1 MSRVY
6 FLIRWLAVVAA
17 VTAIVLAASGRV
29 ASAHADLLTSDP
41 APDSVLSTPPA
52 EIVLTFTEP
61 VDPTQDA
68 IRVVTADGTPVELG
82 PVAQDLGSDSVTA
95 ALPGE
100 LADGSYVVAWSVVSA
115 DSHPIRGAFVFSV
128 GAPSSG
134 ADDLLGSVLDDTNT
148 EPAGDLWLSI
158 GRFASY
164 LGIAAL
170 IGTLAAAVIVA
181 PTTLSG
187 RRIATVLFA
196 GGYLAMA
203 GTIVMISA
211 QANLIGTSFLDWF
224 AVTDTRSGRW
234 WLARLII
241 VAMLTGL
248 IPWRRLL
255 DRRPVQAAAAAV
267 SLGLFAVVAA
277 GGHAVSGR
285 WVGIALTATVLHLA
299 AMALW
304 VGGLVLIFV
313 VVERCSLLATAA
325 RFSPLALAAVAA
337 LTASGVV
344 NGWRQLGGLVA
355 VSDSNYGRW
364 LIVKLVVVVI
374 VVTVASGSRW
384 LIRDV
389 TTTVVATQPASIGA
403 AAAVTPPDNERPL
416 RRTLAIEVIGVVV
429 ILAATAGLT
438 GATPPRQAAAAK
450 AVDASV
456 SVIRDDKVA
465 QIDLLPAVT
474 GGTVMHVTITSPAG
488 SLDPADEITVTAE
501 LPAQQVGPLDVLTF
515 PAGPNHVTT
524 NEANFP
530 IPGQWTITVT
540 ARYGEFDQVVFTAD
554 IAITNP

>member
-6 FLIRWLAVVAA
+6 FLIRWLVVVAA
-17 VTAIVLAASGRV
+17 VTAIVLAASGRA

-134 ADDLLGSVLDDTNT
+134 AEDLLGNVLDGTNT

-170 IGTLAAAVIVA
+170 IGTLAAALIIA
-181 PTTLSG
+181 PSTLPG

-196 GGYLAMA
+196 GGYLAMT

-211 QANLIGTSFLDWF
+211 QASLIGISFVDWF

-234 WLARLII
+234 WLARLVI
-241 VAMLTGL
+241 VATLTGL

-255 DRRPVQAAAAAV
+255 PSTRPSRSRSRIARPVR
-267 SLGLFAVVAA
+267 
-277 GGHAVSGR
+277 GR
-285 WVGIALTATVLHLA
+285 
-299 AMALW
+299 
-304 VGGLVLIFV
+304 
-313 VVERCSLLATAA
+313 RC
-325 RFSPLALAAVAA
+325 
-337 LTASGVV
+337 
-344 NGWRQLGGLVA
+344 
-355 VSDSNYGRW
+355 
-364 LIVKLVVVVI
+364 
-374 VVTVASGSRW
+374 
-384 LIRDV
+384 
-389 TTTVVATQPASIGA
+389 
-403 AAAVTPPDNERPL
+403 
-416 RRTLAIEVIGVVV
+416 RRTCRVG
-429 ILAATAGLT
+429 
-438 GATPPRQAAAAK
+438 
-450 AVDASV
+450 
-456 SVIRDDKVA
+456 
-465 QIDLLPAVT
+465 
-474 GGTVMHVTITSPAG
+474 
-488 SLDPADEITVTAE
+488 
-501 LPAQQVGPLDVLTF
+501 QVGRHCVGRHGRTSRSYG
-515 PAGPNHVTT
+515 AVGRR
-524 NEANFP
+524 
-530 IPGQWTITVT
+530 
-540 ARYGEFDQVVFTAD
+540 AR
-554 IAITNP
+554 PHRRCRR

>member
-1 MSRVY
+1 M
-6 FLIRWLAVVAA
+6 RWLAVVAA
-17 VTAIVLAASGRV
+17 VTAIVMAVSGRA
-29 ASAHADLLTSDP
+29 ASAHAELLTSDP

-68 IRVVTADGTPVELG
+68 IRVVTADGAPVELG
-82 PVAQDLGSDSVTA
+82 PVAQDRGAFSLTA
-95 ALPGE
+95 VLPRE

-128 GAPSSG
+128 GAPSAG
-134 ADDLLGSVLDDTNT
+134 ADDLLGSVLDDTNS
-148 EPAGDLWLSI
+148 EPAGDLPLAI

-170 IGTLAAAVIVA
+170 IGTLAAALIIA
-181 PTTLSG
+181 PSTLPG

-196 GGYLAMA
+196 AGYLAMI

-211 QANLIGTSFLDWF
+211 QANLIGTSFADWF

-234 WLARLII
+234 WLARLVI
-241 VAMLTGL
+241 VATLTGL

-255 DRRPVQAAAAAV
+255 ERRPVRAAAAV
-267 SLGLFAVVAA
+267 GSLGLFAVVAA

-285 WVGIALTATVLHLA
+285 WVGIALSTTVVHLA

-304 VGGLVLIFV
+304 VGGLVLIVLV
-313 VVERCSLLATAA
+313 VDRHSVFAAAT
-325 RFSPLALAAVAA
+325 RFSPLALAAVVALAA
-337 LTASGVV
+337 TGVI
-344 NGWRQLGGLVA
+344 NGWRQLGDLDA
-355 VSDSNYGRW
+355 VSDSSYGRW
-364 LIVKLVVVVI
+364 LIVKLVIVVI
-374 VVTVASGSRW
+374 VVTVAAVSRW
-384 LIRDV
+384 LIRDA
-389 TTTVVATQPASIGA
+389 TTTVASAQPASVGA
-403 AAAVTPPDNERPL
+403 ATATPDDERPL
-416 RRTLAIEVIGVVV
+416 RCTLTIEIIGMVV

-438 GATPPRQAAAAK
+438 GATPPRQAAAAN

-501 LPAQQVGPLDVLTF
+501 LPAQQVGPLDILTF

-554 IAITNP
+554 VAITNP